1 MTTGR
6 RSRRL
11 RRLVVVGVVLFGAFA
26 VLRHLAGEAALP
38 FQGPAVGVVD
48 VRGVIGRSDDIVEAL
63 KRFSSSERIGAVVLR
78 IDSPGGAVAPSQE
91 IYSAIGRVR
100 EKKPVIASLGNLA
113 ASGGYYVASA
123 CDPIVANP
131 GTVTGSIGVIMA
143 VRSIQG
149 LADWAGIKE
158 TVIKSGP
165 YKDITSPMRPLTPED
180 RAILQQMVDDVYG
193 QFVEAV
199 ASGRDMSEGTV
210 RELADGRV
218 YSGAQ
223 ALRLG
228 MVDQLGGYEDA
239 VRLAATA
246 AGIEGEPR
254 TVHART
260 ERRPWW
266 AELTGRLLGFGPQSW
281 VGATLPDGLFFLY
294 QGHGLELR

>member
-1 MTTGR
+1 M
-6 RSRRL
+6 
-11 RRLVVVGVVLFGAFA
+11 
-26 VLRHLAGEAALP
+26 LRHLASEAALP

-48 VRGVIGRSDDIVEAL
+48 VRGVIGRSDDIVATL
-63 KRFSSSERIGAVVLR
+63 KRFRSSDRIGAVVIR

-91 IYSAIGRVR
+91 IYAAIGRVR
-100 EKKPVIASLGNLA
+100 EEKPVIASLGNLA
-113 ASGGYYVASA
+113 ASGAYYVASA
-123 CDPIVANP
+123 CDPVVANP

-143 VRSIQG
+143 VRNIQG
-149 LADWAGIKE
+149 LANWAGITE
-158 TVIKSGP
+158 TIIKSGP

-180 RAILQQMVDDVYG
+180 KAILQEMVDDVYG

-199 ASGRDMSEGTV
+199 ATGRDLGEDTV

-223 ALRLG
+223 AMRLG

-239 VRLAATA
+239 VEIAATA

-260 ERRPWW
+260 ERKPWW
-266 AELTGRLLGFGPQSW
+266 AELTGRLLGFHAQDWGGS
-281 VGATLPDGLFFLY
+281 TLPDGLFFLY